1 MQVIGKKIEYV
12 GPEEI
17 RSIEE
22 LGFEIKGLENA
33 IAQAQEL
40 KTRLEQTLLLTQI
53 QMGEHEQNK
62 TNSEDGNQ

>member
-1 MQVIGKKIEYV
+1 MKVVEKKVNYV

-17 RSIEE
+17 RSMDE
-22 LGFEIKGLENA
+22 LRFEIKGLENA

-53 QMGEHEQNK
+53 QIGENQQDGQV
-62 TNSEDGNQ
+62 SED